1 MATSLSGNGLLVTLF
16 RPWHLSFEPL
26 SVLLKVTSLTLPSS
40 DDVMFVVPLYHWKL
54 APGCF
59 VAHLNVC
66 GVPDITLIE
75 FKFGVDF
82 NNTRSMGT
90 ETTFVRFVNKLHQ
103 SIITKHGDI
112 FYLCRPGYVE
122 GSLLL

>member
-1 MATSLSGNGLLVTLF
+1 
-16 RPWHLSFEPL
+16 
-26 SVLLKVTSLTLPSS
+26 
-40 DDVMFVVPLYHWKL
+40 MFVAPLYHWNL
-54 APGCF
+54 APGWF

-75 FKFGVDF
+75 FKIGVYF

-90 ETTFVRFVNKLHQ
+90 ETMFVRFVNKLHQ

-112 FYLCRPGYVE
+112 FLPLQILCMLRGHYFCKDIR
-122 GSLLL
+122 LLLA